1 MVPFVL
7 LLITLHLRLTDGVA
21 TIPGA
26 TAKAKILEIHNGYRC
41 GMCDTPALVWDDA
54 IAENAKDYMD
64 TGAASGHC
72 PKSDGSVAGCV
83 GNGENMY
90 SGTAGD
96 DAFEW
101 GRAINMWFA
110 SE

>member
-7 LLITLHLRLTDGVA
+7 LLVTLHLRLTDGVA

-41 GMCDTPALVWDDA
+41 VMCDTPALVWDDA

-64 TGAASGHC
+64 TGAARRRRFR
-72 PKSDGSVAGCV
+72 V
-83 GNGENMY
+83 GE
-90 SGTAGD
+90 GD
-96 DAFEW
+96 
-101 GRAINMWFA
+101 
-110 SE
+110 